1 LAELTGWGFSEIMDE
16 LPFSAGLQI
25 IDADL
30 TAKGIPRIYARQA
43 ERVNFDVSAEI
54 ERALEECRNSNLN
67 PTS

>member
-1 LAELTGWGFSEIMDE
+1 MEE